1 MSVRI
6 ENSRPEPRKDPTEPS
21 IHPTDLKDVTE
32 WIVPRVLSDVS
43 GKQRVDMQLV
53 VEALNILDSD
63 LIERFQEI
71 KDSVQ
76 DPVVLEALQ

>member
-1 MSVRI
+1 MGF
-6 ENSRPEPRKDPTEPS
+6 
-21 IHPTDLKDVTE
+21 
-32 WIVPRVLSDVS
+32 VPRVLSDVS